1 LRFQE
6 SLRLP
11 DFWTG
16 SPKALKRAVHLSF
29 RNHRFSTLK
38 ENNMGSRN
46 SMRAFVMMAIF
57 SGVLVAQTQPGQQPP
72 PQQQQQQQTQQ
83 QQAQPAQPAK
93 KVSAWQRLR
102 QAAQAAGVNT
112 GQQGAQ
118 QTQQGVQQGAQQG
131 IQGAQQSIDGAQQRI
146 QQMTQGVQQQGVQ
159 QMVPGQGG
167 AVVSSGSCGPSCFDA
182 GPFQANVSQMTMSQQ
197 GYWHIIRMNVQ
208 FRNSSNQPLIIAYR
222 EGSMVMIDNN
232 GSSYQGA
239 GGNPGELQGMG
250 IDRGNQTDSQFVLA
264 PGQTGSAMFSVARAR
279 GNDSPIGTGFT
290 YNLTIDELQA
300 QNGAMAIPVRQ
311 YNLNFPSLTPTT
323 LSAAM
328 PSGGAG
334 VPANNYVAGGK
345 GAAIGAVPAGNVA
358 ARTGVAAAPARPG
371 AMPAAQ
377 PRINGQPA
385 ATTPAR
391 GAMVPAALKSPVA
404 TAKPAAVTPAK
415 PALVPARAAAV
426 VPAKPAAV
434 AAVKPA
440 VKKTPAAAAAGT
452 ATK

>member
-1 LRFQE
+1 
-6 SLRLP
+6 
-11 DFWTG
+11 
-16 SPKALKRAVHLSF
+16 
-29 RNHRFSTLK
+29 
-38 ENNMGSRN
+38 M
-46 SMRAFVMMAIF
+46 
-57 SGVLVAQTQPGQQPP
+57 
-72 PQQQQQQQTQQ
+72 
-83 QQAQPAQPAK
+83 
-93 KVSAWQRLR
+93 
-102 QAAQAAGVNT
+102 NT

-118 QTQQGVQQGAQQG
+118 QTQQGVQQGVQQG
-131 IQGAQQSIDGAQQRI
+131 IPGAQQTIDGAQQGI

-345 GAAIGAVPAGNVA
+345 GAAIGAAPAGNVA
-358 ARTGVAAAPARPG
+358 ARAGVAAAPARPG

-385 ATTPAR
+385 ATMPAR

-404 TAKPAAVTPAK
+404 TAKPAAVAPAK
-415 PALVPARAAAV
+415 PAAVVPARAAAV
-426 VPAKPAAV
+426 VVPAKPSAV

-440 VKKTPAAAAAGT
+440 APVKKTPAAATAGT

>member
-1 LRFQE
+1 
-6 SLRLP
+6 
-11 DFWTG
+11 
-16 SPKALKRAVHLSF
+16 
-29 RNHRFSTLK
+29 
-38 ENNMGSRN
+38 MGTRN
-46 SMRAFVMMAIF
+46 STRTFVMMGIF

-72 PQQQQQQQTQQ
+72 PQQQQTQQ

-93 KVSAWQRLR
+93 KVSAWQRLK
-102 QAAQAAGVNT
+102 QAAQAAQGMN
-112 GQQGAQ
+112 GQQGAQQQGAQ

-131 IQGAQQSIDGAQQRI
+131 IQGAQQSIEGAQQGI

-159 QMVPGQGG
+159 QMVPGQG
-167 AVVSSGSCGPSCFDA
+167 AANVSSGSCGPSCFDA

-232 GSSYQGA
+232 GNSYQGA

-311 YNLNFPSLTPTT
+311 YNLNFPSITPTS
-323 LSAAM
+323 LSATM
-328 PSGGAG
+328 PSGGGG

-345 GAAIGAVPAGNVA
+345 GAAIGTAPAGNVA

-371 AMPAAQ
+371 ATAAAQ
-377 PRINGQPA
+377 PRVAGQPA
-385 ATTPAR
+385 ATMPAR

-404 TAKPAAVTPAK
+404 TAKPVAVAPTKPAAV
-415 PALVPARAAAV
+415 VPARAAAV
-426 VPAKPAAV
+426 VPATHSAV
-434 AAVKPA
+434 AAVKPTTP
-440 VKKTPAAAAAGT
+440 VKKTPATTTTGT

>member
-1 LRFQE
+1 
-6 SLRLP
+6 
-11 DFWTG
+11 
-16 SPKALKRAVHLSF
+16 
-29 RNHRFSTLK
+29 
-38 ENNMGSRN
+38 MGTRN
-46 SMRAFVMMAIF
+46 SMRAFVMMSIF
-57 SGVLVAQTQPGQQPP
+57 SGVLFAQTQPGQQPP
-72 PQQQQQQQTQQ
+72 PQQQQAQQ

-93 KVSAWQRLR
+93 KVSAWQRLK
-102 QAAQAAGVNT
+102 QAAQAAQGLST
-112 GQQGAQ
+112 AQQGVQ

-131 IQGAQQSIDGAQQRI
+131 IQGAQQSMEGAQQGI

-159 QMVPGQGG
+159 QMGSGQG
-167 AVVSSGSCGPSCFDA
+167 AANVSSGSCGPSCFDA

-232 GSSYQGA
+232 GNSYQGA

-323 LSAAM
+323 LGAAM

-345 GAAIGAVPAGNVA
+345 GAAIGAAPGGNVA
-358 ARTGVAAAPARPG
+358 ARTGVAAPVRPG

-377 PRINGQPA
+377 PRINGQPT
-385 ATTPAR
+385 ATMPAR

-404 TAKPAAVTPAK
+404 TAKPAT
-415 PALVPARAAAV
+415 V

-434 AAVKPA
+434 VPAKAAAVGAVKPTTP
-440 VKKTPAAAAAGT
+440 VKKTPVAATTAP

>member
-1 LRFQE
+1 
-6 SLRLP
+6 
-11 DFWTG
+11 
-16 SPKALKRAVHLSF
+16 
-29 RNHRFSTLK
+29 
-38 ENNMGSRN
+38 MGSRN
-46 SMRAFVMMAIF
+46 SMRAFVMMGIF
-57 SGVLVAQTQPGQQPP
+57 SGVLFAQTQPSQPP
-72 PQQQQQQQTQQ
+72 PQQQQQQTQQ

-118 QTQQGVQQGAQQG
+118 QPQQGVQQGAQQG
-131 IQGAQQSIDGAQQRI
+131 IQGAQQSIEGAQQGI

-159 QMVPGQGG
+159 QGVQQMVPGQG
-167 AVVSSGSCGPSCFDA
+167 AANVSSGSCGPSCFDA

-311 YNLNFPSLTPTT
+311 YNLNFPSLTPNTV
-323 LSAAM
+323 SAAM
-328 PSGGAG
+328 PSGG
-334 VPANNYVAGGK
+334 VPANSYVAGGK
-345 GAAIGAVPAGNVA
+345 GAAIGAAPAGNVA
-358 ARTGVAAAPARPG
+358 ARTGIAAAPTRAG
-371 AMPAAQ
+371 AMPTAQ
-377 PRINGQPA
+377 PRVNGQPA
-385 ATTPAR
+385 ATMPAR

-404 TAKPAAVTPAK
+404 TAKPAAVVPAK
-415 PALVPARAAAV
+415 RAVV

-434 AAVKPA
+434 VPARPSAVAAVKPA
-440 VKKTPAAAAAGT
+440 APVKKTPAAATAGT